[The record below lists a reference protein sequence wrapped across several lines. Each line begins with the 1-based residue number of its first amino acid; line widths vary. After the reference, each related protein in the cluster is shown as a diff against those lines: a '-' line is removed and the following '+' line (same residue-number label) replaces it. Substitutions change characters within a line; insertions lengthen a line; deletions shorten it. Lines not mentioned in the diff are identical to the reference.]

1 MSFLLT
7 ILLSVFTLPEVE
19 VTPTTTTN
27 LSSGTVTTEQ
37 TTIAQVLATI
47 PGIDIR
53 TRGANGAQADVS
65 VRGGTF
71 DQVTICLNG
80 IPVTDAQTGHYNL
93 NMPVPLA
100 AIERIDVEPN
110 TSTINIITINPDT
123 ANLVSELTFGMNIL
137 GSAQMAGG
145 AKHNNWRFA
154 AAGNYT
160 HANGYYAPHPSDK
173 EQVALHNSDLNTAN
187 IFSSAAFQDAHSTLH
202 LQLGAQYKDAGAG
215 MFYGFGSQDQFDATR
230 TGFFSAAY
238 AYRQDHWSL
247 TSYAAYRANFDRYW
261 WHRPAEKCTNQHL
274 SQDASARLA
283 AHYTSTIGKT
293 SLGINFRNENLISTN
308 LGDRNRININY
319 FARQTFHVNGF
330 SAAID
335 AAGIY
340 NTYFGHHWTA
350 GLDLKYTIDTAQPI
364 DRNQQSIINNL
375 KSQIILFAQANR
387 MLRIPTFTD
396 LYYNAGAQLGSPNL
410 KPEKLINT
418 SLGINYA
425 LQVNDHRFF
434 ADATFFYR
442 HGTDIIDWVFVP
454 TDEKRPY
461 HAMNQQKTNT
471 LGLETTL
478 SYRWN
483 EWIRL
488 IQLSYAYT
496 YLDIDLKQTQSRY
509 LDYLR
514 HNASLR
520 IEHGIYKG
528 LAASWTLSF
537 RDRAGQYNNAEG
549 QVEDFRPVLLL
560 SGSISYE
567 IQQWRIAASCTNMTN
582 RHYYDYGG
590 TLQPGAWFH
599 LSLTYKL

>member
-19 VTPTTTTN
+19 VTPAANTTPAIHSN
-27 LSSGTVTTEQ
+27 VVTEQ

-71 DQVTICLNG
+71 DQVIICLNG
-80 IPVTDAQTGHYNL
+80 IPVTDTQTGHYNL
-93 NMPVPLA
+93 NLPVPLA
-100 AIERIDVEPN
+100 AIQRIDVEPN
-110 TSTINIITINPDT
+110 TSTINIITISPDSAALT
-123 ANLVSELTFGMNIL
+123 AELAFGMNIL
-137 GSAQMAGG
+137 GAAQMAGG
-145 AKHNNWRFA
+145 GKHNNWRLA

-160 HANGYYAPHPSDK
+160 HAGGYYAPQPSEK
-173 EQVALHNSDLNTAN
+173 EQVALNSSDLNTAN
-187 IFSSAAFQDAHSTLH
+187 IFGSALFNDTHSTLH
-202 LQLGAQYKDAGAG
+202 LQIGAQYKDAGAG

-238 AYRQDHWSL
+238 AYQKNRWSI

-261 WHRPAEKCTNQHL
+261 WHRPAEKHTNQHL
-274 SQDASARLA
+274 SQNASARLA
-283 AHYTSTIGKT
+283 AHYTSNIGKT
-293 SLGINFRNENLISTN
+293 SFGINFQNENLISTN

-319 FARQTFHVNGF
+319 FARQTFYYKGF

-350 GLDLKYTIDTAQPI
+350 GLDLKYQITSGQ
-364 DRNQQSIINNL
+364 
-375 KSQIILFAQANR
+375 SQIILSAAANR
-387 MLRIPTFTD
+387 MVRMPTFTD
-396 LYYNAGAQLGSPNL
+396 LYYNAGNQLGSPDL
-410 KPEKLINT
+410 KPEKLVNA

-425 LQVNDHRFF
+425 LQVNDHRFS
-434 ADATFFYR
+434 ADAAFFYR
-442 HGTDIIDWVFVP
+442 HGNDIIDWVFVP
-454 TDEKRPY
+454 DDDKRPY

-471 LGLETTL
+471 IGLETTL

-483 EWIRL
+483 EWVRL

-496 YLDIDLKQTQSRY
+496 YLDLDLKQTQSRY

-514 HNASLR
+514 HHLVLR
-520 IEHGIYKG
+520 VEHGIYKG
-528 LAASWTLSF
+528 LGASWTLSF

-549 QVEDFRPVLLL
+549 EVQDFRPIVLLD
-560 SGSISYE
+560 GAIFYDFA
-567 IQQWRIAASCTNMTN
+567 QCRIMASCTNMTN

-590 TLQPGAWFH
+590 ILQPGAWFK
-599 LSLTYKL
+599 LSLTYKF